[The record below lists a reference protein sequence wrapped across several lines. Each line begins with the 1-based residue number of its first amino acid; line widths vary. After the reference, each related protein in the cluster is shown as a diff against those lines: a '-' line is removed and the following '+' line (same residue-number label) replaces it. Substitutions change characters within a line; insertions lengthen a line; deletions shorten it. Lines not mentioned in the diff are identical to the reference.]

1 MNWRGALRRLMPYL
15 IAIAGGFLLAYLI
28 AAFVF
33 FPSGAIAR
41 DLKVPNVIGLD
52 FETAQQRLRQSGFKA
67 EQGESRFHAAAPKGT
82 VLDQTPPPGSRNPE
96 GSVVTLAL
104 SAGQKMSTVPNIV
117 GLTRADAEHALDQ
130 AGFDVGDVSEQPSD
144 QPRGTVIDSRPRPS
158 SVAPSPGAVA
168 LVVSSGPNVVL
179 VPDVVGRSFAQ
190 ARQLLQQI
198 GLQVGDVAAEGGGN
212 PSGNALVLSQTPAAG
227 SQVASGSRVS
237 LRVGGPTE

>member
-1 MNWRGALRRLMPYL
+1 M
-15 IAIAGGFLLAYLI
+15 IAIAGGFLIAYLV

-41 DLKVPNVIGLD
+41 DVKVPNVIGLD
-52 FETAQQRLRQSGFKA
+52 FETAQQRLRQAGFKA

-82 VLDQTPPPGSRNPE
+82 VLDQTPPAGSRDAV
-96 GSVVTLAL
+96 GAVVTLAL
-104 SAGQKMSTVPNIV
+104 SAGQKMGTVPNIV
-117 GLTRADAEHALDQ
+117 GLSRADAEHALEQ
-130 AGFDVGDVSEQPSD
+130 AGFDVGDVTEQPGD
-144 QPRGTVIDSRPRPS
+144 QPRGTVVGSRPAPS
-158 SVAPSPGAVA
+158 SLAPSPGSVA

-198 GLQVGDVAAEGGGN
+198 GLDVGDVAADGGGN
-212 PSGNALVLSQTPAAG
+212 PSGSALVLSQSPAAG
-227 SQVASGSRVS
+227 SQVASGSRIS